1 VYSLATGE
9 GVAGD
14 TESSFFGNVNTQA
27 REHAARAPPQSTRG
41 GPASPEFC
49 PSASQVENVCQALAN
64 MTELRDGYNGVGF
77 SQGAPSAAQR
87 GRLP

>member
-41 GPASPEFC
+41 
-49 PSASQVENVCQALAN
+49 ENVCQALAN

>member
-1 VYSLATGE
+1 MIACCWTAY
-9 GVAGD
+9 
-14 TESSFFGNVNTQA
+14 
-27 REHAARAPPQSTRG
+27 
-41 GPASPEFC
+41 
-49 PSASQVENVCQALAN
+49 N